1 MGLVIAGVEPKCS
14 EIEKKKNNKLI
25 DKETK
30 RNSTICIFFPFVL
43 ICHILINIFWG
54 NECKIMKKESWKE
67 TATV

>member
-30 RNSTICIFFPFVL
+30 RNSTICIFFPHLF
-43 ICHILINIFWG
+43 
-54 NECKIMKKESWKE
+54 
-67 TATV
+67 

>member
-1 MGLVIAGVEPKCS
+1 MGLVIAGVEPKFS
-14 EIEKKKNNKLI
+14 EIEKKINKLI

-54 NECKIMKKESWKE
+54 DECKIMKRES
-67 TATV
+67 